1 MEGQTPDGTKEL
13 DLDEVQAK
21 ATEGLREAR
30 GVVESFAREN
40 PRLAVGIALGAG
52 FVLGGGLTPR
62 ILFALG
68 AIAARRYVRDLARD
82 QLGAIA
88 KTALAP
94 APAAATPPT
103 AKA

>member
-1 MEGQTPDGTKEL
+1 MEGTANETKQL

-30 GVVESFAREN
+30 GVVESFAQEN

-88 KTALAP
+88 KTALSPGETEPQAP
-94 APAAATPPT
+94 V